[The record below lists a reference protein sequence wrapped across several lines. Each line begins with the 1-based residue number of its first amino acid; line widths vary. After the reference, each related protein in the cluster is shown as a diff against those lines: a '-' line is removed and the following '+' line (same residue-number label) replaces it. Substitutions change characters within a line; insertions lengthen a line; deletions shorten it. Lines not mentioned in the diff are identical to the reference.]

1 MPRRWWCAIAVAAL
15 GCAGTGQVGD
25 GGNGA
30 TCLSVGV
37 NYDGTQQGVVILTGT
52 STLDSG
58 LQFVTSLPAVPPDA
72 GLVGATVCG
81 GAPTGDNVLLTA
93 WLDDG
98 GTAPFCSLPL
108 TALCT
113 PPLGAPQTS
122 QVVDEVGGKTTSAYL
137 LISDPD
143 GGS

>member
-1 MPRRWWCAIAVAAL
+1 MPRSAWWAVALAAL
-15 GCAGTGQVGD
+15 GCAGSNFD
-25 GGNGA
+25 

-37 NYDGTQQGVVILTGT
+37 NYAGSQQGLVILTAA

-58 LQFVTSLPAVPPDA
+58 FQFIQSLAAVPPDA
-72 GLVGATVCG
+72 GVVGATVCED
-81 GAPTGDNVLLTA
+81 AATGDSVLLTA

-122 QVVDEVGGKTTSAYL
+122 QVVTVVGGRTTNAYL

-143 GGS
+143 GGG